1 VSRRAW
7 AEAALLFNT
16 ILWGTTFVLVK
27 QALNDVSPLLF
38 LAMRFSLATA
48 ALVPL
53 FVVRAHVSVPG
64 GPHGTAPRKIKNP
77 ASQWAAGVLCGTF
90 LFSGYILQTLGLRLT
105 TPPKSAFLTGLT
117 SVMVPFGAAL
127 VYKIR
132 PQVSE
137 VVGVMLA
144 TAGLALMTLNGPVGA
159 INSGVPGRPAF
170 WVVWGINPGD
180 LLTVLCAVGFAAH
193 IVTLGHFSE
202 RMRFEILSIA
212 QVGAAA
218 AWSLGLMW
226 GVESPR
232 VEWRPAVVWTVVIT
246 GLLATALAFT
256 VQAWAMQYTTATRT
270 ALIYMF
276 EPVVAWATSFWLV
289 GEGLSA
295 RAAGGA
301 ALILLGILMVELK
314 PWRQRQHPS
323 T

>member
-1 VSRRAW
+1 VNWRAR

-16 ILWGTTFVLVK
+16 VLWGATFVLVK

-48 ALVPL
+48 ALMPL
-53 FVVRAHVSVPG
+53 VARARAPHKSAGHPERTG
-64 GPHGTAPRKIKNP
+64 GPAPQSLAKQ
-77 ASQWAAGVLCGTF
+77 AAAGVLCGTF
-90 LFSGYILQTLGLRLT
+90 LFSGYIFQTLGLRLT

-132 PQVSE
+132 PQVAE
-137 VVGVMLA
+137 VVGVMMA
-144 TAGLALMTLNGPVGA
+144 TAGLALMTLNGPAGA
-159 INSGVPGRPAF
+159 V
-170 WVVWGINPGD
+170 NPGD
-180 LLTVLCAVGFAAH
+180 LLTILCAVGFAAH
-193 IVTLGHFSE
+193 IVALGHFSE
-202 RMRFEILSIA
+202 RMRFEVLSIA

-218 AWSLGLMW
+218 AWSLVLMW
-226 GVESPR
+226 GIETPR
-232 VEWRPAVVWTVVIT
+232 VEWRPGVVWAVVIT

-256 VQAWAMQYTTATRT
+256 IQAWAMQYTTSTRT

-276 EPVVAWATSFWLV
+276 EPVVAWATSYWLA

-295 RAAGGA
+295 RAAAGA

-314 PWRQRQHPS
+314 PGRQQPHPS

>member
-1 VSRRAW
+1 MSQRTRA
-7 AEAALLFNT
+7 ELALLFNT
-16 ILWGTTFVLVK
+16 VLWGSTFVLVK
-27 QALNDVSPLLF
+27 DALNDVSPLLF
-38 LAMRFSLATA
+38 LAMRFSLASA
-48 ALVPL
+48 ALAVFFGLRRNRARTPKRSRDREGAVHDAVTPHAGPPL
-53 FVVRAHVSVPG
+53 QSLTKQV
-64 GPHGTAPRKIKNP
+64 
-77 ASQWAAGVLCGTF
+77 AAGFLCGTF

-117 SVMVPFGAAL
+117 SVMVPFGAAF
-127 VYKIR
+127 VYKVR

-144 TAGLALMTLNGPVGA
+144 TAGLALMTLNGTAGSV
-159 INSGVPGRPAF
+159 
-170 WVVWGINPGD
+170 NPGD
-180 LLTVLCAVGFAAH
+180 LLTVLCAAGFAAH

-202 RMRFEILSIA
+202 RMNFEVLSIA

-226 GVESPR
+226 VVETPR
-232 VEWRPAVVWTVVIT
+232 VVWRPDVIGAVLIT

-256 VQAWAMQYTTATRT
+256 VQAWAMQYTTSTRT

-276 EPVVAWATSFWLV
+276 EPVVAWGTSFWLA

-295 RAAGGA
+295 RAAAGA

>member
-1 VSRRAW
+1 
-7 AEAALLFNT
+7 
-16 ILWGTTFVLVK
+16 
-27 QALNDVSPLLF
+27 
-38 LAMRFSLATA
+38 M
-48 ALVPL
+48 
-53 FVVRAHVSVPG
+53 
-64 GPHGTAPRKIKNP
+64 
-77 ASQWAAGVLCGTF
+77 
-90 LFSGYILQTLGLRLT
+90 
-105 TPPKSAFLTGLT
+105 
-117 SVMVPFGAAL
+117 
-127 VYKIR
+127 
-132 PQVSE
+132 
-137 VVGVMLA
+137 
-144 TAGLALMTLNGPVGA
+144 
-159 INSGVPGRPAF
+159 
-170 WVVWGINPGD
+170 NPGD
-180 LLTVLCAVGFAAH
+180 LLTVLCAAGFAAH
-193 IVTLGHFSE
+193 IVTVGHFSE

-226 GVESPR
+226 VVESPR
-232 VEWRPAVVWTVVIT
+232 AEWRPGVVWAVVIT

-256 VQAWAMQYTTATRT
+256 IQAWAMQYTTSTRT

>member
-1 VSRRAW
+1 MSQRAR

-16 ILWGTTFVLVK
+16 LLWGSTFVLVK
-27 QALNDVSPLLF
+27 QALNDISTLLF

-53 FVVRAHVSVPG
+53 VVRAH
-64 GPHGTAPRKIKNP
+64 GPHGSAAQC
-77 ASQWAAGVLCGTF
+77 ASPPSLAKQLSAGALCGTF

-144 TAGLALMTLNGPVGA
+144 TAGLALMTLNAPTGA
-159 INSGVPGRPAF
+159 M
-170 WVVWGINPGD
+170 NPGD

-226 GVESPR
+226 VVESPR
-232 VEWRPAVVWTVVIT
+232 AEWRPGVVWTVVIT

-256 VQAWAMQYTTATRT
+256 IQAWAMQYTTSTRT

>member
-1 VSRRAW
+1 V
-7 AEAALLFNT
+7 
-16 ILWGTTFVLVK
+16 WGSTFVLVK
-27 QALNDVSPLLF
+27 QALQDVSPLLF
-38 LAMRFSLATA
+38 LAMRFGLATL
-48 ALVPL
+48 ALCAIL
-53 FVVRAHVSVPG
+53 
-64 GPHGTAPRKIKNP
+64 GPRLARRKSGPDIGRLDKLARP
-77 ASQWAAGVLCGTF
+77 SRQWAAGALCGTF

-144 TAGLALMTLNGPVGA
+144 TAGLALMTLNGSAGA
-159 INSGVPGRPAF
+159 V
-170 WVVWGINPGD
+170 NPGD
-180 LLTVLCAVGFAAH
+180 LLTILCAAGFAAH

-202 RMRFEILSIA
+202 GMRFEILSIA
-212 QVGAAA
+212 QTGAAA

-226 GVESPR
+226 VVEVPR
-232 VEWRPAVVWTVVIT
+232 VEWRPGVVWTVAIT

-256 VQAWAMQYTTATRT
+256 IQAWAMQYTTSTRT

-295 RAAGGA
+295 RAAAGA

-323 T
+323 S

>member
-1 VSRRAW
+1 MSKRAR

-16 ILWGTTFVLVK
+16 ILWGSTFVLVK
-27 QALNDVSPLLF
+27 RALDDVSPLFF
-38 LAMRFSLATA
+38 LAVRFSLATA
-48 ALVPL
+48 ALVL
-53 FVVRAHVSVPG
+53 LLGRRAFGLERRGPGMPGPCGLGNMDVPEKQG
-64 GPHGTAPRKIKNP
+64 RGPVWRE
-77 ASQWAAGVLCGTF
+77 WAAGALCGTF

-144 TAGLALMTLNGPVGA
+144 TAGLALMTLNGPAGA
-159 INSGVPGRPAF
+159 
-170 WVVWGINPGD
+170 INPGD

-202 RMRFEILSIA
+202 RMRFEVLSIA

-226 GVESPR
+226 VVETPR
-232 VEWRPAVVWTVVIT
+232 VEWRPGVVWAVLIT

-256 VQAWAMQYTTATRT
+256 IQAWAMQYTTSTRT

-276 EPVVAWATSFWLV
+276 EPVVAWATSYWLV

-295 RAAGGA
+295 RAAAGA
-301 ALILLGILMVELK
+301 ALILLGILMVEMK
-314 PWRQRQHPS
+314 PGRQRPHPS

>member
-1 VSRRAW
+1 MKTRTR
-7 AEAALLFNT
+7 AEAALLLNT
-16 ILWGTTFVLVK
+16 VLWGSTFVVVK
-27 QALNDVSPLLF
+27 EALDFVSPLVF
-38 LAMRFSLATA
+38 LTLRFVVATA
-48 ALVPL
+48 ALAALLGPAAL
-53 FVVRAHVSVPG
+53 RRRASAREWG
-64 GPHGTAPRKIKNP
+64 
-77 ASQWAAGVLCGTF
+77 AGVLCGTF
-90 LFSGYILQTLGLRLT
+90 LFSGYILQTMGLRLT

-127 VYKIR
+127 VYRIR

-159 INSGVPGRPAF
+159 VIPGASGQSGF
-170 WVVWGINPGD
+170 WAVWGVNPGD
-180 LLTVLCAVGFAAH
+180 LLTVLCAAGFAAH

-202 RMRFEILSIA
+202 RMSFEVLSIA

-226 GVESPR
+226 VVETPR
-232 VEWRPAVVWTVVIT
+232 VEWRPNVVWAVLIT

-256 VQAWAMQYTTATRT
+256 IQAWAMQYTTSTRT
-270 ALIYMF
+270 AVIYMF

-289 GEGLSA
+289 GEGLGA
-295 RAAGGA
+295 RAAAGA

>member
-16 ILWGTTFVLVK
+16 VVWGATFVLVK
-27 QALNDVSPLLF
+27 QALDDVSPLLF
-38 LAMRFSLATA
+38 LALRFSLATA
-48 ALVPL
+48 ALGAILGPRL
-53 FVVRAHVSVPG
+53 ARRRGGPG
-64 GPHGTAPRKIKNP
+64 GPPQTWGSAP
-77 ASQWAAGVLCGTF
+77 QWLAGALCGTF

-137 VVGVMLA
+137 VVGLMLA
-144 TAGLALMTLNGPVGA
+144 TAGLALMTLNGPAGTV
-159 INSGVPGRPAF
+159 NR
-170 WVVWGINPGD
+170 GD
-180 LLTVLCAVGFAAH
+180 LLTVLCAAGFAAH

-202 RMRFEILSIA
+202 GMRFEILSIA
-212 QVGAAA
+212 QTGAAA
-218 AWSLGLMW
+218 AWALGLMW
-226 GVESPR
+226 VVETPH
-232 VEWRPAVVWTVVIT
+232 VKWRPGVVWTVVIT

-256 VQAWAMQYTTATRT
+256 IQAWAMQYTTSTRT
-270 ALIYMF
+270 ALIFMF
-276 EPVVAWATSFWLV
+276 EPVVAWATSFWLA
-289 GEGLSA
+289 GEGLPA
-295 RAAGGA
+295 RAAVGA

-314 PWRQRQHPS
+314 PWRQRQHPC